1 MVPPCV
7 PACLFNMSHVVC
19 EYMYIQDGHY
29 AKAQRLSMTISVAMK
44 VKTSEG
50 NATLSHGQ
58 QRVKQLSKQ
67 SVSFVSTLGL
77 SDNDDCVANSFSL
90 SDSCVY
96 TCKDV

>member
-1 MVPPCV
+1 M
-7 PACLFNMSHVVC
+7 L
-19 EYMYIQDGHY
+19 
-29 AKAQRLSMTISVAMK
+29 LSAMDNR
-44 VKTSEG
+44 EI
-50 NATLSHGQ
+50 
-58 QRVKQLSKQ
+58 KQLSKQ